1 MLKMYLR
8 QSGFT
13 YSVCRL
19 FTKNKKKKKI
29 QRFKEKGDSRY
40 IYQRKLDLWRF

>member
-19 FTKNKKKKKI
+19 FTKNKKKKKYKDLKKKEI
-29 QRFKEKGDSRY
+29 QDIFIKGN
-40 IYQRKLDLWRF
+40 

>member
-1 MLKMYLR
+1 MLKIYLR

-19 FTKNKKKKKI
+19 FTKNKKKKKKYKDLKKKEI
-29 QRFKEKGDSRY
+29 QDIFIKAN
-40 IYQRKLDLWRF
+40 